1 MDNENKRDT
10 VVENKCRC
18 LIWHPLTETER
29 TEVKERLTY
38 ARSVGDKH
46 ATMIAATAL
55 AGPCPRH

>member
-1 MDNENKRDT
+1 MDN
-10 VVENKCRC
+10 ENKCRC

-29 TEVKERLTY
+29 AKVKERLDY
-38 ARSVGDKH
+38 ARSVGDRH